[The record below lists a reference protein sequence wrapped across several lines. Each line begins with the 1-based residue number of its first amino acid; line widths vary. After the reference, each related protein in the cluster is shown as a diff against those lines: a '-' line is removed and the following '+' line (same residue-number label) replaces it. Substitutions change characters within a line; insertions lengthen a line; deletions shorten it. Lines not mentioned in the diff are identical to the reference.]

1 MGLFKH
7 NKKETETYDKE
18 NLVPVIHASIC
29 TGEMVVG
36 FKNKRDGKFTEMM
49 LIQSPQDLEKFK
61 KTYNITED
69 IKKEY

>member
-7 NKKETETYDKE
+7 KKNETESYDKE
-18 NLVPVIHASIC
+18 NLVPIIHASIC

-36 FKNKRDGKFTEMM
+36 FKDKRDGKFTEIM
-49 LIQSPQDLEKFK
+49 LIQSPEDLEKFK
-61 KTYNITED
+61 KTYDIKED

>member
-7 NKKETETYDKE
+7 NKKGTETYDKE

-36 FKNKRDGKFTEMM
+36 FKDKRDGKFTEMM
-49 LIQSPQDLEKFK
+49 LIQSPEDLEKFK